1 MLGKHSHKRK
11 ILTPARI
18 IVLGFI
24 ALIFVGAFLLC
35 LPISNNDGEWLSFID
50 ALFTATSA
58 TCVTGLVVVDTAINF
73 NVFGQIVILLLIQIG
88 GLGFMVAATLLFL
101 MVKKRITLKSR
112 MVLQEAIA
120 EDRLQGIVKSIKYIL
135 MLTFII
141 ESIGALLLMC
151 SFVPRYG
158 ALGIWISIFTSV
170 SAYCNA
176 GFDILSVVEGA
187 EYCSV
192 IPFAQDIFVCLP
204 IMALIVLGGIGFM
217 VMSNI
222 TSVVLRKKKRLS
234 INSKIVLLTTLI
246 LIVLGFVTFTI
257 TEWNNTLKD
266 FSVGGKLLAGLFQ
279 SISPR
284 TAGFDSIGQAN
295 LTPIS
300 YMMTVFLMFVGAS
313 PSSTGG
319 GIKTTT
325 FAILILTGIRTL
337 QGKKDVVLKRS
348 KINSFNIKKAIT
360 LTLFAILLVF
370 VNTFLVMAFESGN
383 DAVTLDKALFEV
395 VSAFAT
401 VGLSMG
407 ITPTLS
413 IGSKLVLIITMY
425 IGRVGALTI
434 GFSLIKTE
442 KDFNNKI
449 EYTDARVLVG

>member
-1 MLGKHSHKRK
+1 MLGKYSHKRK
-11 ILTPARI
+11 ILTPARV

-24 ALIFVGAFLLC
+24 SLIFVGAFLLC
-35 LPISNNDGEWLSFID
+35 LPISHNNGEWFPFID

-58 TCVTGLVVVDTAINF
+58 TCVTGLVVVDTAVSYSI
-73 NVFGQIVILLLIQIG
+73 FGQIVILILIQIG

-101 MVKKRITLKSR
+101 MIRKRITLKSR
-112 MVLQEAIA
+112 MVMQEAISG
-120 EDRLQGIVKSIKYIL
+120 DRLQGIVKSIKYIL
-135 MLTFII
+135 MLTFVI
-141 ESIGALLLMC
+141 ESVGALILMC

-158 ALGIWISIFTSV
+158 AIGIWISVFTSV

-176 GFDILSVVEGA
+176 GFDILGVVEGA

-192 IPFAQDIFVCLP
+192 IPFAQDVFVCLP

-217 VMSNI
+217 VMSDI
-222 TSVVLRKKKRLS
+222 TRVVLKRKKRLS
-234 INSKIVLLTTLI
+234 VNSKIVLWTTLI
-246 LIVLGFVTFTI
+246 LILVGFITFT
-257 TEWNNTLKD
+257 TAEWNKSLKN

-279 SISPR
+279 SITPR
-284 TAGFDSIGQAN
+284 TAGFDSIGQAS

-300 YMMTVFLMFVGAS
+300 FMMTIFLMFVGAS

-413 IGSKLVLIITMY
+413 IGSKIVLIITMY

-434 GFSLIKTE
+434 GFSLIKNE

-449 EYTDARVLVG
+449 EYTDARVLIG